1 MRANVVRALA
11 IGFMAL
17 LFVLTVT
24 AVSWPEGDMDV
35 ISNEDVAWKLFGT
48 EPGTGY
54 AVILFLIGLLL
65 LVALLGG
72 VFLAKE
78 ERE

>member
-1 MRANVVRALA
+1 MNQNLVRAVA
-11 IGFMAL
+11 VAAMAL
-17 LFVLTVT
+17 LFIGAVLMID
-24 AVSWPEGDMDV
+24 WPDGDMDKTT
-35 ISNEDVAWKLFGT
+35 NDEVAKTMFGQANDMGYGLILLF
-48 EPGTGY
+48 
-54 AVILFLIGLLL
+54 IGLLL

>member
-1 MRANVVRALA
+1 MRASVVRALA

-35 ISNEDVAWKLFGT
+35 ISNEDVAHLLFGT
-48 EPGTGY
+48 EEGAGY
-54 AVILFLIGLLL
+54 AVIMFLIGLLL

>member
-1 MRANVVRALA
+1 MNSTVARGVAILA
-11 IGFMAL
+11 MAL
-17 LFVLTVT
+17 LFIGAITS
-24 AVSWPEGDMDV
+24 VSWPKGGMDQT
-35 ISNEDVAWKLFGT
+35 SNQDVGRTLFGVT
-48 EPGTGY
+48 DNSGY
-54 AVILFLIGLLL
+54 GIVVLLIGLLL

>member
-1 MRANVVRALA
+1 MNSTVARGVAILA
-11 IGFMAL
+11 MAL
-17 LFVLTVT
+17 LFIGALTS
-24 AVSWPEGDMDV
+24 VSWPKGDMDQT
-35 ISNEDVAWKLFGT
+35 SNQDVGRTLFGVT
-48 EPGTGY
+48 DNSGY
-54 AVILFLIGLLL
+54 GIVVLLIGLLL

>member
-1 MRANVVRALA
+1 MNSTVARGVAILA
-11 IGFMAL
+11 MAL
-17 LFVLTVT
+17 LFIGAITS
-24 AVSWPEGDMDV
+24 VSWPKGDMDQT
-35 ISNEDVAWKLFGT
+35 SNQDVGRTLFGVT
-48 EPGTGY
+48 DNSGY
-54 AVILFLIGLLL
+54 GIVVLLIGLLL